1 MPESRDR
8 KLMVSVEPIIHE
20 LVVMQSVKDEKSIS
34 SYVRALIIEDLL
46 VRKMLTEADLK
57 ALVLA

>member
-20 LVVMQSVKDEKSIS
+20 LVLVLSKDEDKSVS
-34 SYVRALIIEDLL
+34 SYARALIIEDLL
-46 VRKMLTEADLK
+46 KRGLLKESDIK

>member
-8 KLMVSVEPIIHE
+8 KLMVSVEPIVHDI
-20 LVVMQSVKDEKSIS
+20 VKVLCKGEEKSIS
-34 SYVRALIIEDLL
+34 TYVRALIIVDLL
-46 VRKMLTEADLK
+46 ERELLTEEDLK

>member
-20 LVVMQSVKDEKSIS
+20 LVVLLTKGETKSIS

-46 VRKMLTEADLK
+46 VRNVLTEADLK